1 MDYVKNKKKEEME
14 HIVSYDMQLHFLH
27 NKSMADEADEDAA
40 AELGAHLSH
49 RIFFDNL
56 FDEVY
61 PDFDQMNAVTQP
73 EDYDCLRFMIGVT
86 EDACGRL
93 DDYTLKF
100 VKRLVHTCETGDA
113 EEINHTAGLI
123 AGLCN
128 QTI

>member
-1 MDYVKNKKKEEME
+1 MYNKMMSDEN
-14 HIVSYDMQLHFLH
+14 DGGA
-27 NKSMADEADEDAA
+27 AD
-40 AELGAHLSH
+40 ELGAHISH

-61 PDFDQMNAVTQP
+61 PDFEQMNAVTQP

-86 EDACGRL
+86 EEACGRF

-113 EEINHTAGLI
+113 EEIGDTAGLI
-123 AGLCN
+123 TGLCN
-128 QTI
+128 HFHVI